1 MTEVLARLDGI
12 TRHFGHVKA
21 LDSANLEIHSGEIHG
36 ILGENGAGKTTRL
49 SILGGIIHP
58 DVGFLEVDGSRVRL
72 QSARAA
78 WKMGIGLVHQHFTLV
93 PGLSVLE
100 NLALG
105 RRHKGRRWTLHLK
118 EIRKEASQL
127 SKLTGL
133 TVPFEA
139 SIEELGVG
147 DRQRIEILKALLRD
161 PQLLVLDEPTAV
173 LAPAEIDQLFR
184 LLRTLAEEGRAVVL
198 VAHKLDE
205 ILSIADRV
213 TVLRQGRTV
222 MTAARADVDTAILTD
237 AMVGPS
243 SSDGEA
249 FTAPAENA
257 LSALGQSSDSLAQNR
272 ESGNRSVAKLKGV
285 DVYGPQGGLALQDV
299 GLEVMS
305 GEVIGVA
312 GVEGNGQR
320 ELALVLSG
328 RQEVASGK
336 LEIPEHVGF
345 IPQDRNR
352 EGLAAEFNLTENVA
366 LALHRDPQFR
376 WGPLLR
382 WNLIELHASEIR
394 SRFKVKSSGERALAR
409 ELSGGNQ
416 QRLVVGRELSR
427 MPELLIAEN
436 PTRGLDFTATAFVR
450 GELKRLAHDT
460 AAGVVLISTDLDE
473 ILEVADRVFVILR
486 GKLTPVPSRHDSRE
500 AVGAMM
506 LGSRLEVH

>member
-12 TRHFGHVKA
+12 IRHFGHVKA

-36 ILGENGAGKTTRL
+36 ILGENGAGKTTL
-49 SILGGIIHP
+49 LNILGGIIHP
-58 DVGFLEVDGSRVRL
+58 DVGFVEVGGSRVRL

-105 RRHKGRRWTLHLK
+105 RRHRGHRWKLHLK

-127 SKLTGL
+127 SELTGL

-173 LAPAEIDQLFR
+173 LAPAEINQLFR
-184 LLRTLAEEGRAVVL
+184 LLRSLAEEGRAVVL

-205 ILSIADRV
+205 ILSIVDRV

-237 AMVGPS
+237 AMVGS
-243 SSDGEA
+243 SSGDGEA
-249 FTAPAENA
+249 PATPDSF
-257 LSALGQSSDSLAQNR
+257 SALGQNSDGLAQNR
-272 ESGNRSVAKLKGV
+272 ELSNRPVARLKGIT
-285 DVYGPQGGLALQDV
+285 VYSPQGGLALQDV
-299 GLEVMS
+299 GLEVLR

-345 IPQDRNR
+345 IPQDRTR
-352 EGLAAEFNLTENVA
+352 EGLAADFDLTENVA
-366 LALHRDPQFR
+366 LALHRDPKFR
-376 WGPLLR
+376 LGPLLR
-382 WNLIELHASEIR
+382 WSLIELHTTKIR
-394 SRFKVKSSGERALAR
+394 SRFNVRSSAGQTLAR

-416 QRLVVGRELSR
+416 QRLVVGRELSQL
-427 MPELLIAEN
+427 PELLIAEN

-450 GELKRLAHDT
+450 EELKRLAHDT

-486 GKLTPVPSRHDSRE
+486 GKLTPVPSVHDSRE
-500 AVGAMM
+500 TVGAMM
-506 LGSRLEVH
+506 LGSRLETH

>member
-1 MTEVLARLDGI
+1 M
-12 TRHFGHVKA
+12 
-21 LDSANLEIHSGEIHG
+21 
-36 ILGENGAGKTTRL
+36 
-49 SILGGIIHP
+49 
-58 DVGFLEVDGSRVRL
+58 
-72 QSARAA
+72 
-78 WKMGIGLVHQHFTLV
+78 
-93 PGLSVLE
+93 
-100 NLALG
+100 
-105 RRHKGRRWTLHLK
+105 
-118 EIRKEASQL
+118 
-127 SKLTGL
+127 
-133 TVPFEA
+133 
-139 SIEELGVG
+139 G

-213 TVLRQGRTV
+213 TVLRRGRTV
-222 MTAARADVDTAILTD
+222 MTAAGADIDTAILTD
-237 AMVGPS
+237 AMVGSS
-243 SSDGEA
+243 SSDGDVP
-249 FTAPAENA
+249 TTPDV
-257 LSALGQSSDSLAQNR
+257 LSALGQGSDHSAQNR
-272 ESGNRSVAKLKGV
+272 EPGNRSVAELKGV

-328 RQEVASGK
+328 RQEVSSGK
-336 LEIPEHVGF
+336 LQIPEHVGF

-352 EGLAAEFNLTENVA
+352 DGLAADFDLTENVA
-366 LALHRDPQFR
+366 LALHRDPKFR
-376 WGPLLR
+376 LGPLLR
-382 WNLIELHASEIR
+382 WSLIESHTAEIR
-394 SRFKVKSSGERALAR
+394 SRFKVRSSGGRTLAR

-427 MPELLIAEN
+427 LPELLIAEN

-450 GELKRLAHDT
+450 GELKRLAHDK

-486 GKLTPVPSRHDSRE
+486 GKLTPVPSAHNSQE

>member
-12 TRHFGHVKA
+12 VRHFGHVKA
-21 LDSANLEIHSGEIHG
+21 LDGATLEIHAGEVHG
-36 ILGENGAGKTTRL
+36 ILGENGAGKTTL
-49 SILGGIIHP
+49 LNILGGIIRP
-58 DVGFLEVDGSRVRL
+58 DVGSLEMGGTPVRL

-78 WKMGIGLVHQHFTLV
+78 WEMGVGLVHQHFTLV

-105 RRHKGRRWTLHLK
+105 WRHGGRRWTLRLE
-118 EIRKEASQL
+118 EIRQEAYRL
-127 SKLTGL
+127 GRLTGL
-133 TVPFEA
+133 NVPFEA

-173 LAPAEIDQLFR
+173 LAPAEIEQLFG
-184 LLRTLAEEGRAVVL
+184 LLRTLANEGRAVVL

-213 TVLRQGRTV
+213 TVLRDGRTV
-222 MTAARADVDTAILTD
+222 MTAALADLDAAVLTE

-243 SSDGEA
+243 SREGEGPEA
-249 FTAPAENA
+249 RVREVSSLF
-257 LSALGQSSDSLAQNR
+257 GQGTESLAR
-272 ESGNRSVAKLKGV
+272 DRALAARAVASLNGIS
-285 DVYGPQGGLALQDV
+285 VYGPRGELVLQDV
-299 GLEVMS
+299 QLEVMS

-320 ELALVLSG
+320 DLALLLSG
-328 RQEVASGK
+328 RRDVYVGN
-336 LEIPEHVGF
+336 LEIPDDVGF
-345 IPQDRNR
+345 IPQDRNL
-352 EGLAAEFNLTENVA
+352 EGLAADFDLTENVA
-366 LALHRDPQFR
+366 LAVHRDPEFR

-382 WNLIELHASEIR
+382 WDVIKERAKEIR
-394 SRFKVKSSGERALAR
+394 SRFKVRSSDTRVLAR

-427 MPELLIAEN
+427 LPKLLIAEN
-436 PTRGLDFTATAFVR
+436 PTRGLDLTATAFVR
-450 GELKRLAHDT
+450 GELKRLAREA

-473 ILEVADRVFVILR
+473 VLELADRIFVILR
-486 GKLTPVPSRHDSRE
+486 GRLTLVPAVRHSR
-500 AVGAMM
+500 AGVGAMM
-506 LGSRLEVH
+506 LGGGPEVG

>member
-12 TRHFGHVKA
+12 IRHFGHVKA

-36 ILGENGAGKTTRL
+36 ILGENGAGKTTL
-49 SILGGIIHP
+49 LNILGGIIHP
-58 DVGFLEVDGSRVRL
+58 DVGFVEVGGSRVRL

-105 RRHKGRRWTLHLK
+105 RRHRGHRWKLHLK

-127 SKLTGL
+127 SELTGL

-173 LAPAEIDQLFR
+173 LAPAEINQLFR
-184 LLRTLAEEGRAVVL
+184 LLRSLAEEGRAVVL

-205 ILSIADRV
+205 ILSIVDRV

-237 AMVGPS
+237 AMVGS
-243 SSDGEA
+243 SSGDGEA
-249 FTAPAENA
+249 PATPDS
-257 LSALGQSSDSLAQNR
+257 LSAFSQNSDGLAQNR
-272 ESGNRSVAKLKGV
+272 ELSNRPVARLKGIT
-285 DVYGPQGGLALQDV
+285 VYSPQGGLALQDV
-299 GLEVMS
+299 GLEVLR

-345 IPQDRNR
+345 IPQDRTR
-352 EGLAAEFNLTENVA
+352 EGLAADFDLTENVA
-366 LALHRDPQFR
+366 LALHRDPKFR
-376 WGPLLR
+376 LGPLLR
-382 WNLIELHASEIR
+382 WSLIESHATKIR
-394 SRFKVKSSGERALAR
+394 SRFKVRSSGGRTLAR

-416 QRLVVGRELSR
+416 QRLVVGRELSQL
-427 MPELLIAEN
+427 PELLIAEN

-450 GELKRLAHDT
+450 EELKRLAHDT

-486 GKLTPVPSRHDSRE
+486 GKLTPVPSVHDSRE
-500 AVGAMM
+500 TVGAMM
-506 LGSRLEVH
+506 LGSRLETH

>member
-1 MTEVLARLDGI
+1 MTEVFARLDGI
-12 TRHFGHVKA
+12 IRHFGHVKA

-36 ILGENGAGKTTRL
+36 ILGENGAGKTTL
-49 SILGGIIHP
+49 LNILGGIIHP
-58 DVGFLEVDGSRVRL
+58 DVGFVEVGGSRVRL

-105 RRHKGRRWTLHLK
+105 RRHRGHRWKLHLK
-118 EIRKEASQL
+118 EIREEASQL
-127 SKLTGL
+127 SELTGL

-161 PQLLVLDEPTAV
+161 PQVLVLDEPTAV

-184 LLRTLAEEGRAVVL
+184 LLRSLAEEGRAVVL

-237 AMVGPS
+237 AMVGS
-243 SSDGEA
+243 SSADGD
-249 FTAPAENA
+249 A
-257 LSALGQSSDSLAQNR
+257 LATPDSLLALVQNSDGLAQNR
-272 ESGNRSVAKLKGV
+272 ELSNRSVARLKGIT
-285 DVYGPQGGLALQDV
+285 VYSPQGGLALQDV
-299 GLEVMS
+299 GLEVLR
-305 GEVIGVA
+305 GEVLGVA

-345 IPQDRNR
+345 IPQDRTR
-352 EGLAAEFNLTENVA
+352 EGLAADFDLTENVA
-366 LALHRDPQFR
+366 LALHRDPNFR
-376 WGPLLR
+376 LGPLLR
-382 WNLIELHASEIR
+382 WSLIELHATEIR
-394 SRFKVKSSGERALAR
+394 SRFNIRSSAGETLAR

-416 QRLVVGRELSR
+416 QRLVVGRELSQL
-427 MPELLIAEN
+427 PELLIAEN

-450 GELKRLAHDT
+450 EELKRLAHDT

-486 GKLTPVPSRHDSRE
+486 GKLTPVPSVHDSRE
-500 AVGAMM
+500 TVGAMM
-506 LGSRLEVH
+506 LGSRLETH

>member
-12 TRHFGHVKA
+12 IRHFGHVKA

-36 ILGENGAGKTTRL
+36 ILGENGAGKTTL
-49 SILGGIIHP
+49 LNILGGIIHP
-58 DVGFLEVDGSRVRL
+58 DVGFVEVGGSRVRL

-105 RRHKGRRWTLHLK
+105 RRHRGHRWKLHLK

-127 SKLTGL
+127 SELTGL

-173 LAPAEIDQLFR
+173 LAPAEINQLFR
-184 LLRTLAEEGRAVVL
+184 LLRSLAEEGRAVVL

-237 AMVGPS
+237 AMVGS
-243 SSDGEA
+243 SSGDGEA
-249 FTAPAENA
+249 PATPDS
-257 LSALGQSSDSLAQNR
+257 LSAFGQNSDGLAQNR
-272 ESGNRSVAKLKGV
+272 ELSNRPVARLKGIT
-285 DVYGPQGGLALQDV
+285 VYSPQGGLALQDV
-299 GLEVMS
+299 GLEVLR

-345 IPQDRNR
+345 IPQDRTR
-352 EGLAAEFNLTENVA
+352 EGLAADFDLTENMA
-366 LALHRDPQFR
+366 LALHRDPKFR
-376 WGPLLR
+376 LGPLLR
-382 WNLIELHASEIR
+382 WSLIESHATKIR
-394 SRFKVKSSGERALAR
+394 SRFKVRSSGGRTLAR

-416 QRLVVGRELSR
+416 QRLVVGRELSQL
-427 MPELLIAEN
+427 PELLIAEN

-450 GELKRLAHDT
+450 EELKRLAHDT

-486 GKLTPVPSRHDSRE
+486 GKLTPVPSVHDSRE
-500 AVGAMM
+500 TVGAMM
-506 LGSRLEVH
+506 LGSRLETH

>member
-12 TRHFGHVKA
+12 IRHFGHVKA

-36 ILGENGAGKTTRL
+36 ILGENGAGKTTL
-49 SILGGIIHP
+49 LNILGGIIHP
-58 DVGFLEVDGSRVRL
+58 DVGFVEVGGSRVRL

-105 RRHKGRRWTLHLK
+105 RRHRGHRWKLHLK

-127 SKLTGL
+127 SELTGL

-184 LLRTLAEEGRAVVL
+184 LLRSLAEEGRAVVL

-205 ILSIADRV
+205 ILSIVDRV

-237 AMVGPS
+237 AMVGS
-243 SSDGEA
+243 SSGDGEA
-249 FTAPAENA
+249 PATPDSF
-257 LSALGQSSDSLAQNR
+257 SALGQNSDGLAQNR
-272 ESGNRSVAKLKGV
+272 ELSNRPVARLKGIT
-285 DVYGPQGGLALQDV
+285 VYSPQGGLALQDV
-299 GLEVMS
+299 GLEVLR

-345 IPQDRNR
+345 IPQDRTR
-352 EGLAAEFNLTENVA
+352 EGLSADFDLTENGA
-366 LALHRDPQFR
+366 LALHRDPKFR
-376 WGPLLR
+376 LGPLLR
-382 WNLIELHASEIR
+382 WSLIESHATKIR
-394 SRFKVKSSGERALAR
+394 SRFKVRSSGGRTLAR

-416 QRLVVGRELSR
+416 QRLVVGRELTQL
-427 MPELLIAEN
+427 PELLIAEN

-450 GELKRLAHDT
+450 EELKRLAHDT

-486 GKLTPVPSRHDSRE
+486 GKLTPVPSVHDSRE
-500 AVGAMM
+500 TVGAMM
-506 LGSRLEVH
+506 LGSRLETH

>member
-1 MTEVLARLDGI
+1 MTKVLARLDGI

-36 ILGENGAGKTTRL
+36 ILGENGAGKTTL
-49 SILGGIIHP
+49 LNILGGIIHP
-58 DVGFLEVDGSRVRL
+58 DVGFVEVGGSRVRL

-105 RRHKGRRWTLHLK
+105 RRHRGHRWILHLK
-118 EIRKEASQL
+118 EIRKEAIQL
-127 SKLTGL
+127 SKITGL
-133 TVPFEA
+133 TVPLEA
-139 SIEELGVG
+139 SIEQLGVG

-184 LLRTLAEEGRAVVL
+184 LLRSLAEEGRAVVL

-205 ILSIADRV
+205 ILSITDRV

-222 MTAARADVDTAILTD
+222 MTAARADVDIAILTD

-243 SSDGEA
+243 SRDGEVPTTPDVLSAPCQNSDG
-249 FTAPAENA
+249 
-257 LSALGQSSDSLAQNR
+257 SAQNR
-272 ESGNRSVAKLKGV
+272 ELSNRPVARLKGIT
-285 DVYGPQGGLALQDV
+285 VYSPQGGIALQDV
-299 GLEVMS
+299 GLEVLS
-305 GEVIGVA
+305 GEVIGIA

-336 LEIPEHVGF
+336 LDIPEHVGF

-352 EGLAAEFNLTENVA
+352 EGLAADFDLTENVA
-366 LALHRDPQFR
+366 LALHRDPKFR
-376 WGPLLR
+376 LGPLLR
-382 WNLIELHASEIR
+382 WSLIELQAAEIW
-394 SRFKVKSSGERALAR
+394 SRFKVRSSGRRTLAR

-416 QRLVVGRELSR
+416 QRLVVGRELSQL
-427 MPELLIAEN
+427 PELLIAEN
-436 PTRGLDFTATAFVR
+436 PTRGLDFTATAFGR
-450 GELKRLAHDT
+450 EELKRLAHDT

-486 GKLTPVPSRHDSRE
+486 GKLTPVPSVHDSRE
-500 AVGAMM
+500 TVGAMM
-506 LGSRLEVH
+506 LGSRLETH

>member
-1 MTEVLARLDGI
+1 MTDVFARLNGI
-12 TRHFGHVKA
+12 IRHFGQVKA

-36 ILGENGAGKTTRL
+36 ILGENGAGKTTL
-49 SILGGIIHP
+49 LNILGGIIHP
-58 DVGFLEVDGSRVRL
+58 DAGFLEVGGSQVRL

-105 RRHKGRRWTLHLK
+105 RRHRGHRWKLHLK
-118 EIRKEASQL
+118 EIRKEASDL

-213 TVLRQGRTV
+213 TVLRRGRTV
-222 MTAARADVDTAILTD
+222 MTAAGADIDTAILTD
-237 AMVGPS
+237 AMVGSS
-243 SSDGEA
+243 SSDGDVP
-249 FTAPAENA
+249 TTPDV
-257 LSALGQSSDSLAQNR
+257 LSALGQGSDHSAQNR
-272 ESGNRSVAKLKGV
+272 EPGNRSVAELKGV

-328 RQEVASGK
+328 RQEVSSGK
-336 LEIPEHVGF
+336 LQIPEHVGF

-352 EGLAAEFNLTENVA
+352 DGLAADFDLTENVA
-366 LALHRDPQFR
+366 LALHRDPKFR
-376 WGPLLR
+376 LGPLLR
-382 WNLIELHASEIR
+382 WSLIESHTAEIL
-394 SRFKVKSSGERALAR
+394 SRFKVRSSGGRTLAR

-427 MPELLIAEN
+427 LPELLIAEN

-450 GELKRLAHDT
+450 GELKRLAHDK

-486 GKLTPVPSRHDSRE
+486 GKLTPVPSAHNSQE

>member
-12 TRHFGHVKA
+12 IRHFGHVKA

-36 ILGENGAGKTTRL
+36 ILGENGAGKTTL
-49 SILGGIIHP
+49 LNILGGIIHP
-58 DVGFLEVDGSRVRL
+58 DVGFVEVDGSRVRL

-105 RRHKGRRWTLHLK
+105 RRHRGHRWKLHLK

-127 SKLTGL
+127 SELTGL

-173 LAPAEIDQLFR
+173 LAPAEINQLFR
-184 LLRTLAEEGRAVVL
+184 LLRSLAEEGRAVVL

-205 ILSIADRV
+205 ILSIVDRV

-237 AMVGPS
+237 AMVGS
-243 SSDGEA
+243 SSGDGEA
-249 FTAPAENA
+249 PATPDSF
-257 LSALGQSSDSLAQNR
+257 SALGQNSDGLAQNR
-272 ESGNRSVAKLKGV
+272 ELSNRPVARLKGIT
-285 DVYGPQGGLALQDV
+285 VYSPQGGLALQDV
-299 GLEVMS
+299 GLEVLR

-345 IPQDRNR
+345 IPQDRTR
-352 EGLAAEFNLTENVA
+352 EGLAADFDLTENMA
-366 LALHRDPQFR
+366 LALHRDPKFR
-376 WGPLLR
+376 LGPLLR
-382 WNLIELHASEIR
+382 WSLIESHATKIR
-394 SRFKVKSSGERALAR
+394 SRFKVRSSGGRTLAR

-416 QRLVVGRELSR
+416 QRLVVGRELSQL
-427 MPELLIAEN
+427 PELLIAEN

-450 GELKRLAHDT
+450 EELKRLAHDT

-486 GKLTPVPSRHDSRE
+486 GKLTPVPSVHDSRE
-500 AVGAMM
+500 TVGAMM
-506 LGSRLEVH
+506 LGSRLETH

>member
-12 TRHFGHVKA
+12 IRHFGHVKA

-36 ILGENGAGKTTRL
+36 ILGENGAGKTTL
-49 SILGGIIHP
+49 LNILGGIIHP
-58 DVGFLEVDGSRVRL
+58 DVGFVEVGGSRVRL

-105 RRHKGRRWTLHLK
+105 RRHRGHRWKLHLK

-127 SKLTGL
+127 SELTGL

-161 PQLLVLDEPTAV
+161 PQLLVLDEQTAV
-173 LAPAEIDQLFR
+173 LAPAEINQLFR
-184 LLRTLAEEGRAVVL
+184 LLRSLAEEGRAVVL

-205 ILSIADRV
+205 ILSIVDRV

-237 AMVGPS
+237 AMVGS
-243 SSDGEA
+243 SSGDGEA
-249 FTAPAENA
+249 PATPDSF
-257 LSALGQSSDSLAQNR
+257 SALGQNSDGLAQNR
-272 ESGNRSVAKLKGV
+272 ELSNRPVARLKGIT
-285 DVYGPQGGLALQDV
+285 VYSPQGGLALQDV
-299 GLEVMS
+299 GLEVLR

-345 IPQDRNR
+345 IPQDRTR
-352 EGLAAEFNLTENVA
+352 EGLAADFDLTENMA
-366 LALHRDPQFR
+366 LALHRDPKFR
-376 WGPLLR
+376 LGPLLR
-382 WNLIELHASEIR
+382 WSLIESHATKIR
-394 SRFKVKSSGERALAR
+394 SRFKVRSSGGRTLAR

-416 QRLVVGRELSR
+416 QRLVVGRELSQL
-427 MPELLIAEN
+427 PELLIAEN

-450 GELKRLAHDT
+450 EELKRLAHDT

-486 GKLTPVPSRHDSRE
+486 GKLTPVPSVHDSRE
-500 AVGAMM
+500 TVGAMM
-506 LGSRLEVH
+506 LGSRLETH

>member
-12 TRHFGHVKA
+12 IRHFGHVKA

-36 ILGENGAGKTTRL
+36 ILGENGAGKTTL
-49 SILGGIIHP
+49 LNILGGIIHP
-58 DVGFLEVDGSRVRL
+58 DVGFVEVGGSRVRL
-72 QSARAA
+72 QSARVA

-105 RRHKGRRWTLHLK
+105 RRHRGHRWKLHLK

-127 SKLTGL
+127 SELTGL

-161 PQLLVLDEPTAV
+161 PQLLVRDEPTAV

-184 LLRTLAEEGRAVVL
+184 LLRGLAEEGRAVVL

-237 AMVGPS
+237 AMVGS
-243 SSDGEA
+243 SSADGDA
-249 FTAPAENA
+249 LATPDS
-257 LSALGQSSDSLAQNR
+257 LSALVQNSDGLAQNR
-272 ESGNRSVAKLKGV
+272 ELSNRSVARLKGIT
-285 DVYGPQGGLALQDV
+285 VYSPQGGLALQDV
-299 GLEVMS
+299 GLEVLR

-345 IPQDRNR
+345 IPQDRTR
-352 EGLAAEFNLTENVA
+352 EGLAADFDLTENVA
-366 LALHRDPQFR
+366 LALHRDPKFR
-376 WGPLLR
+376 LGPLLR
-382 WNLIELHASEIR
+382 WSLIELHATEIR
-394 SRFKVKSSGERALAR
+394 SRFNIRSSAGETLAR

-416 QRLVVGRELSR
+416 QRLVVGRELSQL
-427 MPELLIAEN
+427 PELLIAEN

-450 GELKRLAHDT
+450 EELKRLARDT

-486 GKLTPVPSRHDSRE
+486 GKLTPVPSVHDSRE
-500 AVGAMM
+500 TVGAMM
-506 LGSRLEVH
+506 LGSSLETH

>member
-1 MTEVLARLDGI
+1 MTEVVARLDGI
-12 TRHFGHVKA
+12 SRHFGHVKA
-21 LDSANLEIHSGEIHG
+21 LDSANLEIYSGEIHG
-36 ILGENGAGKTTRL
+36 ILGENGAGKTTLL

-58 DVGFLEVDGSRVRL
+58 DVGFLEMGGSRIRL

-105 RRHKGRRWTLHLK
+105 RRHRGHRWTLHLK

-127 SKLTGL
+127 GKLTGL

-147 DRQRIEILKALLRD
+147 DRQRIEILKVLLRD
-161 PQLLVLDEPTAV
+161 PRLLVLDEPTAV

-184 LLRTLAEEGRAVVL
+184 LLRILAEEGRAVVL

-222 MTAARADVDTAILTD
+222 MTAVRANIDTAILTD
-237 AMVGPS
+237 AMVGS
-243 SSDGEA
+243 SSSEGGA
-249 FTAPAENA
+249 PTAAAGNA
-257 LSALGQSSDSLAQNR
+257 LSALGPGSGGLAQNR
-272 ESGNRSVAKLKGV
+272 ESGNRLVAKLKGV
-285 DVYGPQGGLALQDV
+285 DVYSPQGGLALQDV

-328 RQEVASGK
+328 RQQVASGK

-352 EGLAAEFNLTENVA
+352 EGLAADFDLTENVA

-382 WNLIELHASEIR
+382 WNLIELHAAEIR
-394 SRFKVKSSGERALAR
+394 SRFKVKSSGARTLAR

-427 MPELLIAEN
+427 LPELLIAEN
-436 PTRGLDFTATAFVR
+436 PTRGLDLTATAFVR
-450 GELKRLAHDT
+450 RELKRLAHDT
-460 AAGVVLISTDLDE
+460 DAGVVLISTDLDE

-486 GKLTPVPSRHDSRE
+486 GKLTPVPSMHDSRE

-506 LGSRLEVH
+506 LGSTLEDH

>member
-12 TRHFGHVKA
+12 IRHFGHVKA

-36 ILGENGAGKTTRL
+36 ILGENGAGKTTL
-49 SILGGIIHP
+49 LNILGGIIHP
-58 DVGFLEVDGSRVRL
+58 DVGFVEVGGSRVRL

-105 RRHKGRRWTLHLK
+105 RRHRGHRWKLHLK

-127 SKLTGL
+127 SELTGL

-173 LAPAEIDQLFR
+173 LAPAETNQLFR
-184 LLRTLAEEGRAVVL
+184 LLRSLAEEGRAVVL

-205 ILSIADRV
+205 ILSIVDRV

-237 AMVGPS
+237 AMVGS
-243 SSDGEA
+243 SSGDGEA
-249 FTAPAENA
+249 PATPDSF
-257 LSALGQSSDSLAQNR
+257 SALGQNSDGLAQNR
-272 ESGNRSVAKLKGV
+272 ELSNRPVARLKGIT
-285 DVYGPQGGLALQDV
+285 VYSPQGGLALQDV
-299 GLEVMS
+299 GLEVLR

-336 LEIPEHVGF
+336 LEIPGHVGF
-345 IPQDRNR
+345 IPQDRTR
-352 EGLAAEFNLTENVA
+352 EGLAADFDLTENMA
-366 LALHRDPQFR
+366 LALHRDPKFR
-376 WGPLLR
+376 LGPLLR
-382 WNLIELHASEIR
+382 WSLIESHATKIR
-394 SRFKVKSSGERALAR
+394 SRFKVRSSGGRTLAR

-416 QRLVVGRELSR
+416 QRLVVGRELSQL
-427 MPELLIAEN
+427 PELLIAEN

-450 GELKRLAHDT
+450 EELKRLAHDT

-486 GKLTPVPSRHDSRE
+486 GKLTPVPSVHDSRE
-500 AVGAMM
+500 TVGAMM
-506 LGSRLEVH
+506 LGSRLETH

>member
-1 MTEVLARLDGI
+1 MTEVFARLDGI
-12 TRHFGHVKA
+12 IRHFGHVKA

-36 ILGENGAGKTTRL
+36 ILGQNGAGKTTL
-49 SILGGIIHP
+49 LNILGGIIHP
-58 DVGFLEVDGSRVRL
+58 DVGFVEVGGSRVRL

-93 PGLSVLE
+93 TGLSVLE

-105 RRHKGRRWTLHLK
+105 RRHRGHRWKLHLK
-118 EIRKEASQL
+118 EIREEASQL
-127 SKLTGL
+127 SELTGL

-161 PQLLVLDEPTAV
+161 PQVLVLDEPTAV

-184 LLRTLAEEGRAVVL
+184 LLRSLAEEGRAVVL

-237 AMVGPS
+237 AMVGS
-243 SSDGEA
+243 SSADGD
-249 FTAPAENA
+249 A
-257 LSALGQSSDSLAQNR
+257 LATPDSLSVPVQNSDGLAQNR
-272 ESGNRSVAKLKGV
+272 ELSNRSVARLKGIT
-285 DVYGPQGGLALQDV
+285 VYSPQGGLALQDV
-299 GLEVMS
+299 GLEVLR
-305 GEVIGVA
+305 GEVLGVA

-345 IPQDRNR
+345 IPQDRTR
-352 EGLAAEFNLTENVA
+352 EGLAADFDLTENVA
-366 LALHRDPQFR
+366 LALHRDPNFR
-376 WGPLLR
+376 LGPLLR
-382 WNLIELHASEIR
+382 WSLIELHATEIR
-394 SRFKVKSSGERALAR
+394 SRFNIRSSAGETLAR

-416 QRLVVGRELSR
+416 QRLVVGRELSQL
-427 MPELLIAEN
+427 PELLIAEN

-450 GELKRLAHDT
+450 EELKRLAHDT

-486 GKLTPVPSRHDSRE
+486 GKLTPVPSVHDSRE
-500 AVGAMM
+500 TVGAMM
-506 LGSRLEVH
+506 LGSRLETH

>member
-1 MTEVLARLDGI
+1 MTEVLARLNGI
-12 TRHFGHVKA
+12 IRHFGQVKA

-36 ILGENGAGKTTRL
+36 ILGENGAGKTTL
-49 SILGGIIHP
+49 LNILGGIIHP
-58 DVGFLEVDGSRVRL
+58 DAGFLEVGGSQVRL
-72 QSARAA
+72 QSPRAA

-105 RRHKGRRWTLHLK
+105 RRHRGHRWRLHLK
-118 EIRKEASQL
+118 EIRKEASEL

-213 TVLRQGRTV
+213 TVLRRGRTV
-222 MTAARADVDTAILTD
+222 MTAAGADIDTAILTD
-237 AMVGPS
+237 AMVGSS
-243 SSDGEA
+243 SSDGDVPM
-249 FTAPAENA
+249 TPDA
-257 LSALGQSSDSLAQNR
+257 LSALGQGSDHSAQNR
-272 ESGNRSVAKLKGV
+272 EPGNRSVAELKGV
-285 DVYGPQGGLALQDV
+285 DVYGLQGGLALQDV

-328 RQEVASGK
+328 RQEVSSGK
-336 LEIPEHVGF
+336 LQIPEHVGF

-352 EGLAAEFNLTENVA
+352 DGLAADFDLTENVA
-366 LALHRDPQFR
+366 LALHRDPKFR
-376 WGPLLR
+376 LGPLLR
-382 WNLIELHASEIR
+382 WSLIELHATEIR
-394 SRFKVKSSGERALAR
+394 SRFKVRSSGGRTLAR

-427 MPELLIAEN
+427 LPELLIAEN
-436 PTRGLDFTATAFVR
+436 PTRGLDFAATAFIR
-450 GELKRLAHDT
+450 GELKRLAHYT
-460 AAGVVLISTDLDE
+460 AAGVVVISTDLDE

-486 GKLTPVPSRHDSRE
+486 GKLTPVPSTHGSRE
-500 AVGAMM
+500 AIGAMM

>member
-12 TRHFGHVKA
+12 IRHFGHVKA

-36 ILGENGAGKTTRL
+36 ILGENGAGKTTL
-49 SILGGIIHP
+49 LNILGGIIHP
-58 DVGFLEVDGSRVRL
+58 DVGFVEVGGSRVRL

-105 RRHKGRRWTLHLK
+105 RRHRGHRWKLHLK

-127 SKLTGL
+127 SELTGL

-173 LAPAEIDQLFR
+173 LAPAEINQLFR
-184 LLRTLAEEGRAVVL
+184 LLRSLAEEGRAVVL

-205 ILSIADRV
+205 ILSIVDRV

-237 AMVGPS
+237 AMVGS
-243 SSDGEA
+243 SSGDGEA
-249 FTAPAENA
+249 PATPDSF
-257 LSALGQSSDSLAQNR
+257 SALGQNSDGLAQNR
-272 ESGNRSVAKLKGV
+272 ELSNRPVARLKGIT
-285 DVYGPQGGLALQDV
+285 VYSPQGGLALQDV
-299 GLEVMS
+299 GLEVLR

-345 IPQDRNR
+345 IPQDRTR
-352 EGLAAEFNLTENVA
+352 EGLAADFDLTENVA
-366 LALHRDPQFR
+366 LALHRDPKFR
-376 WGPLLR
+376 LGPLLR
-382 WNLIELHASEIR
+382 WSLIESHATEIR
-394 SRFKVKSSGERALAR
+394 SRFKVRSSGGRTLAR

-416 QRLVVGRELSR
+416 QRLVVGRELSQL
-427 MPELLIAEN
+427 PELLIAEN

-450 GELKRLAHDT
+450 EELKRLAHDT

-486 GKLTPVPSRHDSRE
+486 GKLTPVPSVHDSRE
-500 AVGAMM
+500 TVGAMM
-506 LGSRLEVH
+506 LGSRLETH

>member
-12 TRHFGHVKA
+12 IRHFGHVKA

-36 ILGENGAGKTTRL
+36 ILGENGAGKTTL
-49 SILGGIIHP
+49 LNILGGIIHP
-58 DVGFLEVDGSRVRL
+58 DVGFVEVGGSRVRL

-105 RRHKGRRWTLHLK
+105 RRHRGHRWKLHLK

-127 SKLTGL
+127 SELTGL

-173 LAPAEIDQLFR
+173 LAPAEINQLFR
-184 LLRTLAEEGRAVVL
+184 LLRSLAEEGRAVVL

-205 ILSIADRV
+205 ILSIVDRV

-222 MTAARADVDTAILTD
+222 MTAARADVDTTILTD
-237 AMVGPS
+237 AMVGS
-243 SSDGEA
+243 SSGDGEA
-249 FTAPAENA
+249 PATPD
-257 LSALGQSSDSLAQNR
+257 SFSVLGQNSDGLAQNR
-272 ESGNRSVAKLKGV
+272 ELSNRPVARLKGIT
-285 DVYGPQGGLALQDV
+285 VYSPQGGLALQDV
-299 GLEVMS
+299 GLEVLR

-345 IPQDRNR
+345 IPQDRTR
-352 EGLAAEFNLTENVA
+352 EGLAADFDLTENVA
-366 LALHRDPQFR
+366 LALHRDPKFR
-376 WGPLLR
+376 LGSLLR
-382 WNLIELHASEIR
+382 WSLIESQATKIR
-394 SRFKVKSSGERALAR
+394 SRFKVRSSSGRTLAR

-416 QRLVVGRELSR
+416 QRLVVGRELSQL
-427 MPELLIAEN
+427 PELLIAEN

-450 GELKRLAHDT
+450 EELKRLAHDT

-486 GKLTPVPSRHDSRE
+486 GKLTPVPSVHDSRE
-500 AVGAMM
+500 TVGAMM
-506 LGSRLEVH
+506 LGSRLETH

>member
-12 TRHFGHVKA
+12 IRHFGHVKA

-36 ILGENGAGKTTRL
+36 ILGENGAGKTTL
-49 SILGGIIHP
+49 LNILGGIIHP
-58 DVGFLEVDGSRVRL
+58 DVGFVEVGGSRVRL

-105 RRHKGRRWTLHLK
+105 RRHRGHRWKLHLK

-127 SKLTGL
+127 SELTGL

-173 LAPAEIDQLFR
+173 LAPAEINQLFR
-184 LLRTLAEEGRAVVL
+184 LLRSLAEEGRAVVL

-205 ILSIADRV
+205 ILSIVDRV

-237 AMVGPS
+237 AMVGS
-243 SSDGEA
+243 SSGDGD
-249 FTAPAENA
+249 APVTPDS
-257 LSALGQSSDSLAQNR
+257 LSALGQNSDGLAQNR
-272 ESGNRSVAKLKGV
+272 ELSNRPVARLKGIT
-285 DVYGPQGGLALQDV
+285 VYSPQGGLALQDV
-299 GLEVMS
+299 GLEVLR

-345 IPQDRNR
+345 IPQDRTR
-352 EGLAAEFNLTENVA
+352 EGLAADFDLTENMA
-366 LALHRDPQFR
+366 LALHRDPKFR
-376 WGPLLR
+376 LGPLLR
-382 WNLIELHASEIR
+382 WSLIELHATKIR
-394 SRFKVKSSGERALAR
+394 SRFNVRSSAGQTLAR

-416 QRLVVGRELSR
+416 QRLVVGRELSQL
-427 MPELLIAEN
+427 PELLIAEN

-450 GELKRLAHDT
+450 EELKRLAHDT

-486 GKLTPVPSRHDSRE
+486 GKLTPVPSVHDSRE
-500 AVGAMM
+500 TVGAMM
-506 LGSRLEVH
+506 LGSRLETH

>member
-36 ILGENGAGKTTRL
+36 ILGENGAGKTTLL

-105 RRHKGRRWTLHLK
+105 RRHRGHRWKLHLK

-127 SKLTGL
+127 SELTGL

-213 TVLRQGRTV
+213 TVLRRGRTV
-222 MTAARADVDTAILTD
+222 MTAAGADIDTAILTD
-237 AMVGPS
+237 AMVGSS
-243 SSDGEA
+243 SSDGDVP
-249 FTAPAENA
+249 TTPDV
-257 LSALGQSSDSLAQNR
+257 LSALGQGSDHSAQNR
-272 ESGNRSVAKLKGV
+272 EPGNRSVAELKGV

-328 RQEVASGK
+328 RQEVSSGK
-336 LEIPEHVGF
+336 LQIPEHVGF

-352 EGLAAEFNLTENVA
+352 DGLAADFDLTENVA
-366 LALHRDPQFR
+366 LALHRDPKFR
-376 WGPLLR
+376 LGPLLR
-382 WNLIELHASEIR
+382 WSLIESHTAEIR
-394 SRFKVKSSGERALAR
+394 SRFKVRSSGGRTLAR

-416 QRLVVGRELSR
+416 QRLVVGRELSQL
-427 MPELLIAEN
+427 PELLIAEN

-486 GKLTPVPSRHDSRE
+486 GKLTPVPSAHNSQE

>member
-1 MTEVLARLDGI
+1 MTEVFARLDGI
-12 TRHFGHVKA
+12 IRHFGHVKA

-36 ILGENGAGKTTRL
+36 ILGENGAGKTTL
-49 SILGGIIHP
+49 LNILGGIIHP
-58 DVGFLEVDGSRVRL
+58 DVGFVEVGGSRVRL

-105 RRHKGRRWTLHLK
+105 RRHRGHRWKLHLK

-127 SKLTGL
+127 SELTGL

-184 LLRTLAEEGRAVVL
+184 LLRSLAEEGRAVVL

-237 AMVGPS
+237 AMVGS
-243 SSDGEA
+243 SSADGD
-249 FTAPAENA
+249 A
-257 LSALGQSSDSLAQNR
+257 LATPDSLLALVQNSDGLAQNR
-272 ESGNRSVAKLKGV
+272 ELSNRSVARLKGIT
-285 DVYGPQGGLALQDV
+285 VYSPQGGLALQDV
-299 GLEVMS
+299 GLEVLR
-305 GEVIGVA
+305 GEVLGVA

-345 IPQDRNR
+345 IPQDRTR
-352 EGLAAEFNLTENVA
+352 EGLAADFDLTENVA
-366 LALHRDPQFR
+366 LALHRDPNFR
-376 WGPLLR
+376 LGPLLR
-382 WNLIELHASEIR
+382 WSLIELHATEIR
-394 SRFKVKSSGERALAR
+394 SRFNIRSSAGETLAR

-416 QRLVVGRELSR
+416 QRLVVGRELSQL
-427 MPELLIAEN
+427 PELLIAEN

-450 GELKRLAHDT
+450 EELKRLAHDT

-486 GKLTPVPSRHDSRE
+486 GKLTPVPSVHDSRE
-500 AVGAMM
+500 TVGAMM
-506 LGSRLEVH
+506 LGSRLETH

>member
-1 MTEVLARLDGI
+1 MTEVLARLNGI
-12 TRHFGHVKA
+12 IRHFGHVKA

-36 ILGENGAGKTTRL
+36 ILGENGAGKTTL
-49 SILGGIIHP
+49 LNILGGIIHP
-58 DVGFLEVDGSRVRL
+58 DAGFLEVGGSQVRL

-105 RRHKGRRWTLHLK
+105 RRHRGHRWKLHLK
-118 EIRKEASQL
+118 EIRKEASDL

-213 TVLRQGRTV
+213 TVLRRGRTV
-222 MTAARADVDTAILTD
+222 MTAAGADIDTAILTD
-237 AMVGPS
+237 AMVGSS
-243 SSDGEA
+243 SSDGDVPM
-249 FTAPAENA
+249 TPDA
-257 LSALGQSSDSLAQNR
+257 LSALGQGSDHSAQNR
-272 ESGNRSVAKLKGV
+272 EPGNRSVAELKGV

-328 RQEVASGK
+328 RQEVSSGK
-336 LEIPEHVGF
+336 LQIPEHVGF

-352 EGLAAEFNLTENVA
+352 DGLAADFNLTENVA
-366 LALHRDPQFR
+366 LALHRDPKFR
-376 WGPLLR
+376 LGPLLR
-382 WNLIELHASEIR
+382 WSLIESHATKIR
-394 SRFKVKSSGERALAR
+394 SLF
-409 ELSGGNQ
+409 
-416 QRLVVGRELSR
+416 
-427 MPELLIAEN
+427 
-436 PTRGLDFTATAFVR
+436 
-450 GELKRLAHDT
+450 
-460 AAGVVLISTDLDE
+460 
-473 ILEVADRVFVILR
+473 
-486 GKLTPVPSRHDSRE
+486 
-500 AVGAMM
+500 
-506 LGSRLEVH
+506 

>member
-36 ILGENGAGKTTRL
+36 ILGENGAGKTTLL

-222 MTAARADVDTAILTD
+222 MTAVRADVDIEILTD
-237 AMVGPS
+237 AMMGS
-243 SSDGEA
+243 SGSRRKG
-249 FTAPAENA
+249 FTA
-257 LSALGQSSDSLAQNR
+257 
-272 ESGNRSVAKLKGV
+272 
-285 DVYGPQGGLALQDV
+285 Y
-299 GLEVMS
+299 
-305 GEVIGVA
+305 
-312 GVEGNGQR
+312 
-320 ELALVLSG
+320 
-328 RQEVASGK
+328 
-336 LEIPEHVGF
+336 
-345 IPQDRNR
+345 
-352 EGLAAEFNLTENVA
+352 
-366 LALHRDPQFR
+366 
-376 WGPLLR
+376 
-382 WNLIELHASEIR
+382 
-394 SRFKVKSSGERALAR
+394 
-409 ELSGGNQ
+409 
-416 QRLVVGRELSR
+416 RL
-427 MPELLIAEN
+427 
-436 PTRGLDFTATAFVR
+436 
-450 GELKRLAHDT
+450 
-460 AAGVVLISTDLDE
+460 
-473 ILEVADRVFVILR
+473 
-486 GKLTPVPSRHDSRE
+486 
-500 AVGAMM
+500 
-506 LGSRLEVH
+506 

>member
-12 TRHFGHVKA
+12 IRHFGHVKA

-36 ILGENGAGKTTRL
+36 ILGENGAGKTTL
-49 SILGGIIHP
+49 LNILGGIIHP
-58 DVGFLEVDGSRVRL
+58 DVGFVEVGGSRVRL

-105 RRHKGRRWTLHLK
+105 RRHRGHRWKLHLK

-127 SKLTGL
+127 SELTGL

-173 LAPAEIDQLFR
+173 LAPAEINQLFR
-184 LLRTLAEEGRAVVL
+184 LLRSLAEEGRAVVL

-205 ILSIADRV
+205 ILSIVDRV

-237 AMVGPS
+237 AMVGS
-243 SSDGEA
+243 SSGDGEA
-249 FTAPAENA
+249 PATPDS
-257 LSALGQSSDSLAQNR
+257 LSALSQNSDGLAQNR
-272 ESGNRSVAKLKGV
+272 ELSNRPVARLKGIT
-285 DVYGPQGGLALQDV
+285 VYSPQGGLALQDV
-299 GLEVMS
+299 GLEVLR

-345 IPQDRNR
+345 IPQDRTR
-352 EGLAAEFNLTENVA
+352 EGLAADFDLTENVA
-366 LALHRDPQFR
+366 LALHRDPKFR
-376 WGPLLR
+376 LGPLLR
-382 WNLIELHASEIR
+382 WSLIESHATKIR
-394 SRFKVKSSGERALAR
+394 SRFKVRSSGGRTLAR

-416 QRLVVGRELSR
+416 QRLVVGRELSQL
-427 MPELLIAEN
+427 PELLIAEN

-450 GELKRLAHDT
+450 EELKRLAHDT

-486 GKLTPVPSRHDSRE
+486 GKLTPVPSVHDSRE
-500 AVGAMM
+500 TVGAMM
-506 LGSRLEVH
+506 LGSRLETH

>member
-12 TRHFGHVKA
+12 IRHFGHVKA

-36 ILGENGAGKTTRL
+36 ILGENGAGKTTL
-49 SILGGIIHP
+49 LNILGGIIHP
-58 DVGFLEVDGSRVRL
+58 DVGFVEVGGSRVRL

-105 RRHKGRRWTLHLK
+105 RRHRGHRWKLHLK

-127 SKLTGL
+127 SELTGL

-173 LAPAEIDQLFR
+173 LAPAEINQLFR
-184 LLRTLAEEGRAVVL
+184 LLRSLAEEGRAVVL

-205 ILSIADRV
+205 ILSIVDRV

-237 AMVGPS
+237 AMVGS
-243 SSDGEA
+243 SSGDGEA
-249 FTAPAENA
+249 PATPDSF
-257 LSALGQSSDSLAQNR
+257 SALGQNSDGLAQNR
-272 ESGNRSVAKLKGV
+272 ELSNRPVARLKGIT
-285 DVYGPQGGLALQDV
+285 VYSPQGGLALQDV
-299 GLEVMS
+299 GLEVLR

-345 IPQDRNR
+345 IPQDRTR
-352 EGLAAEFNLTENVA
+352 EGLAADFDLTENVA
-366 LALHRDPQFR
+366 LALHRDPKFR
-376 WGPLLR
+376 LGPLLR
-382 WNLIELHASEIR
+382 WSLIESHATEIR
-394 SRFKVKSSGERALAR
+394 SRFKVRSSGGRTLAR

-416 QRLVVGRELSR
+416 QRLVVGRELSQL
-427 MPELLIAEN
+427 PELLIAEN

-450 GELKRLAHDT
+450 EELKRLAHDT

-486 GKLTPVPSRHDSRE
+486 GKLTPVPSVHDSRE
-500 AVGAMM
+500 TIGAMM
-506 LGSRLEVH
+506 LGGRLEVH

>member
-12 TRHFGHVKA
+12 IRHFGHVKA

-36 ILGENGAGKTTRL
+36 ILGENGAGKTTL
-49 SILGGIIHP
+49 LNILGGIIHP
-58 DVGFLEVDGSRVRL
+58 DVGFVEVGGSRVRI

-105 RRHKGRRWTLHLK
+105 RRHRGHRWKLHLE

-127 SKLTGL
+127 SELTGL

-173 LAPAEIDQLFR
+173 LAPAEIDHLFR
-184 LLRTLAEEGRAVVL
+184 LLRNLAEEGRAVVL

-237 AMVGPS
+237 AMVGS
-243 SSDGEA
+243 SSGDGD
-249 FTAPAENA
+249 APVTPDS
-257 LSALGQSSDSLAQNR
+257 LSALGQNSDGLAQNR
-272 ESGNRSVAKLKGV
+272 ELSNRPVARLKGIT
-285 DVYGPQGGLALQDV
+285 VYSPQGGLALQDV
-299 GLEVMS
+299 GLEVLR

-345 IPQDRNR
+345 IPQDRTR
-352 EGLAAEFNLTENVA
+352 EGLAADFDLTENMA
-366 LALHRDPQFR
+366 LALHRDPKFR
-376 WGPLLR
+376 LGPLLR
-382 WNLIELHASEIR
+382 WSLIELHTTKIR
-394 SRFKVKSSGERALAR
+394 SRFNVRSSAGQTLAR

-416 QRLVVGRELSR
+416 QRLVVGRELSQL
-427 MPELLIAEN
+427 PELLIAEN

-450 GELKRLAHDT
+450 EELKRLAHDT
-460 AAGVVLISTDLDE
+460 ASGVVLISTDLDE

-486 GKLTPVPSRHDSRE
+486 GKLTPVPSVHDSRE
-500 AVGAMM
+500 TVGAMM
-506 LGSRLEVH
+506 LGSRLETH

>member
-12 TRHFGHVKA
+12 IRHFGHVKA

-36 ILGENGAGKTTRL
+36 ILGENGAGKTTL
-49 SILGGIIHP
+49 LNILGGIIHP
-58 DVGFLEVDGSRVRL
+58 DVGFVELGGSRVRL

-105 RRHKGRRWTLHLK
+105 RRHRGHRWKLHLK

-127 SKLTGL
+127 SELTGL

-173 LAPAEIDQLFR
+173 LAPAEINQLFR
-184 LLRTLAEEGRAVVL
+184 LLRSLAEEGRAVVL

-205 ILSIADRV
+205 ILSIVDRV

-237 AMVGPS
+237 AMVGS
-243 SSDGEA
+243 SSADGD
-249 FTAPAENA
+249 A
-257 LSALGQSSDSLAQNR
+257 LATPDSLSVPVQNSDGLAQNR
-272 ESGNRSVAKLKGV
+272 ESSNRSVARLKGIT
-285 DVYGPQGGLALQDV
+285 VYSPQGGLALQDV
-299 GLEVMS
+299 GLEVLR

-345 IPQDRNR
+345 IPQDRTR
-352 EGLAAEFNLTENVA
+352 EGLAADFDLTENVA
-366 LALHRDPQFR
+366 LALHRDPKFR
-376 WGPLLR
+376 LGSLLR
-382 WNLIELHASEIR
+382 WSLIESQATKIR
-394 SRFKVKSSGERALAR
+394 SRFKVRSSVGRTLAR

-416 QRLVVGRELSR
+416 QRLVVGRELSQL
-427 MPELLIAEN
+427 PELLIAEN

-450 GELKRLAHDT
+450 EELKRLAHDT

-486 GKLTPVPSRHDSRE
+486 GKLTPVPSVHDSRE
-500 AVGAMM
+500 TVGAMM
-506 LGSRLEVH
+506 LGSRLETH

>member
-12 TRHFGHVKA
+12 IRHFGHVKA

-36 ILGENGAGKTTRL
+36 ILGENGAGKTTL
-49 SILGGIIHP
+49 LNILGGIIHP
-58 DVGFLEVDGSRVRL
+58 DVGFVEVGGFRVRL
-72 QSARAA
+72 LSARAA

-105 RRHKGRRWTLHLK
+105 RRHRGHRWKLHLK

-127 SKLTGL
+127 SELTGL

-147 DRQRIEILKALLRD
+147 ERQRLEILKALLRD

-173 LAPAEIDQLFR
+173 LAPAEINQLFR
-184 LLRTLAEEGRAVVL
+184 LLRSLAEEGRAVVL

-205 ILSIADRV
+205 ILSIVDRV

-237 AMVGPS
+237 AMVGS
-243 SSDGEA
+243 SSGDGEA
-249 FTAPAENA
+249 PATPDSC
-257 LSALGQSSDSLAQNR
+257 SALGQNSAGLAQNR
-272 ESGNRSVAKLKGV
+272 ELSNRPVARLKGIT
-285 DVYGPQGGLALQDV
+285 VYSPQGGLALQDV
-299 GLEVMS
+299 GLEVLR

-345 IPQDRNR
+345 IPQDRTR
-352 EGLAAEFNLTENVA
+352 EGLAADFDLTENMA
-366 LALHRDPQFR
+366 LALHRDPKFR
-376 WGPLLR
+376 LGPLLR
-382 WNLIELHASEIR
+382 WSLIESHATKIR
-394 SRFKVKSSGERALAR
+394 SRFKVRSSGGRTLAR

-416 QRLVVGRELSR
+416 QRLVVGRELSQL
-427 MPELLIAEN
+427 PELLIAEN

-450 GELKRLAHDT
+450 EELKRLAHDT

-486 GKLTPVPSRHDSRE
+486 GKLTPAPSVHDSRE
-500 AVGAMM
+500 TVGAMM
-506 LGSRLEVH
+506 LGSRLETH

>member
-1 MTEVLARLDGI
+1 MTEVLARLYGI
-12 TRHFGHVKA
+12 IRHFGHVKA

-36 ILGENGAGKTTRL
+36 ILGENGAGKTTL
-49 SILGGIIHP
+49 LNILGGIIHP
-58 DVGFLEVDGSRVRL
+58 DVGFVEVGGSRVRL

-105 RRHKGRRWTLHLK
+105 RRHRGHRWKLHLK

-127 SKLTGL
+127 SELTGL

-173 LAPAEIDQLFR
+173 LAPAEINQLFR
-184 LLRTLAEEGRAVVL
+184 LLRSLAEEGRAVVL

-205 ILSIADRV
+205 ILSIVDRV

-237 AMVGPS
+237 AMVGS
-243 SSDGEA
+243 SSGDGEA
-249 FTAPAENA
+249 PATPDSF
-257 LSALGQSSDSLAQNR
+257 SALGQNSDGLAQNR
-272 ESGNRSVAKLKGV
+272 ELSNRPVARLKGIT
-285 DVYGPQGGLALQDV
+285 VYSPQGGLALQDV
-299 GLEVMS
+299 GLEVLR

-345 IPQDRNR
+345 IPQDRTR
-352 EGLAAEFNLTENVA
+352 EGLAADFDLTENVA
-366 LALHRDPQFR
+366 LALHRDPKFR
-376 WGPLLR
+376 LGPLLR
-382 WNLIELHASEIR
+382 WSLIESHATKIR
-394 SRFKVKSSGERALAR
+394 SRFKVRSSGGRTLAR

-416 QRLVVGRELSR
+416 QRLVVGRELSQL
-427 MPELLIAEN
+427 PELLIAEN

-450 GELKRLAHDT
+450 EELKRLAHDT
-460 AAGVVLISTDLDE
+460 AAGGVLISTDLDE

-486 GKLTPVPSRHDSRE
+486 GKLTPVPSVHDSRE
-500 AVGAMM
+500 TVGAMM
-506 LGSRLEVH
+506 LGSRLETH

>member
-12 TRHFGHVKA
+12 IRHFGHVKA

-36 ILGENGAGKTTRL
+36 ILGENGAGKTTL
-49 SILGGIIHP
+49 LNILGGIIHP
-58 DVGFLEVDGSRVRL
+58 DDGFVEVGGSRVRL
-72 QSARAA
+72 QGARAA
-78 WKMGIGLVHQHFTLV
+78 WEMGIGLVHQHFTLV

-105 RRHKGRRWTLHLK
+105 RRHRGHRWKLHLK

-127 SKLTGL
+127 SELTGL

-184 LLRTLAEEGRAVVL
+184 LLRGLAEEGRAVVL

-205 ILSIADRV
+205 ILSIVDRV

-237 AMVGPS
+237 AMVGS
-243 SSDGEA
+243 SSADGD
-249 FTAPAENA
+249 A
-257 LSALGQSSDSLAQNR
+257 LATPDSLSVLVQNSDGLAQNR
-272 ESGNRSVAKLKGV
+272 ELSNRSVARLKGIT
-285 DVYGPQGGLALQDV
+285 VYSPQGGLALQDV
-299 GLEVMS
+299 GLEVLR

-345 IPQDRNR
+345 IPQDRTR
-352 EGLAAEFNLTENVA
+352 EGLAADFDLTENVA
-366 LALHRDPQFR
+366 LALHRDPKFR
-376 WGPLLR
+376 LGPLLR
-382 WNLIELHASEIR
+382 WSLIESHATKIR
-394 SRFKVKSSGERALAR
+394 SRFKVRSSGGRTLAR

-416 QRLVVGRELSR
+416 QRLVVGRELSQL
-427 MPELLIAEN
+427 PELLIAEN

-450 GELKRLAHDT
+450 EELKRLAHDT

-486 GKLTPVPSRHDSRE
+486 GKLTPVPSVHDSRE
-500 AVGAMM
+500 TVGAMM
-506 LGSRLEVH
+506 LGSRLETH

>member
-12 TRHFGHVKA
+12 IRHFGHVKA

-36 ILGENGAGKTTRL
+36 ILGENGAGKTTL
-49 SILGGIIHP
+49 LNILGGIIHP
-58 DVGFLEVDGSRVRL
+58 DVGFVEVGGSRVRL

-105 RRHKGRRWTLHLK
+105 RRHRGHRWKLHLK

-127 SKLTGL
+127 SELTGL

-173 LAPAEIDQLFR
+173 LAPAEINQLFR
-184 LLRTLAEEGRAVVL
+184 LLRSLAEEGRAVVL

-205 ILSIADRV
+205 ILSIVDRV

-237 AMVGPS
+237 AMVGS
-243 SSDGEA
+243 SSGDGEA
-249 FTAPAENA
+249 PATPDS
-257 LSALGQSSDSLAQNR
+257 LSALGQNSDGLAQNR
-272 ESGNRSVAKLKGV
+272 ELSNRPVARLKGIT
-285 DVYGPQGGLALQDV
+285 VYSPQGGLALQDV
-299 GLEVMS
+299 GLEVLR

-345 IPQDRNR
+345 IPQDRTR
-352 EGLAAEFNLTENVA
+352 EGLAADFDLTENVA
-366 LALHRDPQFR
+366 LALHRDPRFR
-376 WGPLLR
+376 LGPLLR
-382 WNLIELHASEIR
+382 WSLIESHATKIR
-394 SRFKVKSSGERALAR
+394 SRFKVRSSGGRTLAR

-416 QRLVVGRELSR
+416 QRLVVGRELSQL
-427 MPELLIAEN
+427 PELLIAEN

-450 GELKRLAHDT
+450 EELKRLAHDT

-486 GKLTPVPSRHDSRE
+486 GKLTPVPSVHDSRE
-500 AVGAMM
+500 TVGAMM
-506 LGSRLEVH
+506 LGSRLETH